1 LNYYDII
8 KQIYLTPKHI
18 TSQICSTGQY
28 KSVTNFMFIKNYHM
42 KISVEIK
49 TGFEI
54 HN

>member
-1 LNYYDII
+1 M
-8 KQIYLTPKHI
+8 
-18 TSQICSTGQY
+18 
-28 KSVTNFMFIKNYHM
+28 TNFMFIKNYHM